1 MRFGGIFLLHL
12 VRLAKRLGLN
22 LLFFAA
28 LWTVGLAL
36 GVVLPWFLA
45 MFGAVIA
52 WLALSAYALGRYEDH
67 FDGWAILVSTIP
79 VMMTSMAGGEY
90 VHLSLATPQ
99 EIRSLS
105 QAAGSS
111 TGRVLKLPE
120 WVGIRKDLAYRHV
133 TIARSKSGGTTR
145 STYHVAPLVGPD
157 WQPSDPIHAW
167 VTCSPGFPMGC
178 KQFPSRA
185 PLGITPP
192 GFQSSGFETA
202 VKQACAKQSLNC
214 PKAHLLM
221 EAVPSISAAVADEKN
236 AVFLSPVI
244 GFFAWA
250 VPRVL
255 LDLYRLAAA
264 LLGALFRRP
273 DDQTPTPAKR

>member
-1 MRFGGIFLLHL
+1 
-12 VRLAKRLGLN
+12 
-22 LLFFAA
+22 
-28 LWTVGLAL
+28 
-36 GVVLPWFLA
+36 
-45 MFGAVIA
+45 
-52 WLALSAYALGRYEDH
+52 
-67 FDGWAILVSTIP
+67 
-79 VMMTSMAGGEY
+79 
-90 VHLSLATPQ
+90 
-99 EIRSLS
+99 
-105 QAAGSS
+105 
-111 TGRVLKLPE
+111 
-120 WVGIRKDLAYRHV
+120 
-133 TIARSKSGGTTR
+133 
-145 STYHVAPLVGPD
+145 
-157 WQPSDPIHAW
+157 
-167 VTCSPGFPMGC
+167 MGC

-202 VKQACAKQSLNC
+202 VKHACAKQSLNC